1 MWLKALLFALMV
13 SVAVCG
19 ANSHFN
25 MGSGTSGGSAN
36 EVSPNRSPFL
46 TEREA
51 KSFIKRSRKARAANG
66 NEVIPHDLHHECVD
80 EGCDYHEVYEVF
92 ENIFQSDRWL
102 WKKACQIY
110 PCLPEPIEYC
120 RPRQRG
126 DRINLRKGNFGPQWR
141 ICIKPKVTGGRIVYN
156 CTDCD
161 LDLMFLVDGSSSVGE
176 DGFQHAQQYMV
187 NAIEDL
193 SCSNVGMIYCKCESN
208 ISISLGKFDDVFDL
222 QDAVGD
228 VDFTP
233 STTRVGYC
241 IKHMQCTTPW
251 RDGVPRVVVVLSD
264 GRIYGTY
271 DGKHTEDVGAMAQA
285 ARDAGITL
293 YAGAAGRSVLFDQS
307 GLETI
312 AGSIDRVFSAI
323 DEDPSWLLT
332 IISVEQCGSCSALA
346 DAIRWKVPYPWEDDE
361 GPNEGQCIFEPRQLQ
376 QVCNALT
383 TSDCATELQLYHQ
396 AFWDSISALLDYT
409 TDHLTSIL
417 HDVDTRVEE
426 LLGRLE
432 ETIANSDVTVR
443 ETTETA
449 ISEVRNAVSNI
460 IDASTNIIP
469 DLADI
474 VDGVLE
480 NIQDLICSLIDKAG
494 QLYGV
499 VQDYFYNLIKDT
511 FEPFR
516 DFVNDVYNSL
526 ESTVTGLLS
535 SLPYYIESEL
545 EQILEEVNYI
555 RLFMYFDWVFGGGLD
570 SLICRFLWWLIRPN
584 RMPFT
589 YPVPYEIPGIPPLP
603 PLPTPPPY

>member
-1 MWLKALLFALMV
+1 MYLLD
-13 SVAVCG
+13 
-19 ANSHFN
+19 
-25 MGSGTSGGSAN
+25 GSA
-36 EVSPNRSPFL
+36 S
-46 TEREA
+46 
-51 KSFIKRSRKARAANG
+51 I
-66 NEVIPHDLHHECVD
+66 
-80 EGCDYHEVYEVF
+80 
-92 ENIFQSDRWL
+92 
-102 WKKACQIY
+102 
-110 PCLPEPIEYC
+110 
-120 RPRQRG
+120 
-126 DRINLRKGNFGPQWR
+126 
-141 ICIKPKVTGGRIVYN
+141 
-156 CTDCD
+156 
-161 LDLMFLVDGSSSVGE
+161 GE
-176 DGFQHAQQYMV
+176 DGFERAKQFIADV
-187 NAIEDL
+187 AVACND
-193 SCSNVGMIYCKCESN
+193 SNVGIVHCKCESRTTVP
-208 ISISLGKFDDVFDL
+208 LGKFDDVLDL
-222 QDAVGD
+222 QDAIGD
-228 VDFTP
+228 VDFIP

-251 RDGVPRVVVVLSD
+251 QDDVLRVVIVLTD

-271 DGKHTEDVGAMAQA
+271 DGKHTEDVAAMAQA
-285 ARDAGITL
+285 ARDAGMEL
-293 YAGAAGRSVLFDQS
+293 YAGAAGRSVLFDQT

-312 AGSIDRVFSAI
+312 AGSMDRVFSTI
-323 DEDPSWLLT
+323 DEDPSWLT
-332 IISVEQCGSCSALA
+332 AIISVEHCSSCSVLA
-346 DAIRWKVPYPWEDDE
+346 KAITNKVPYPWEDDT
-361 GPNEGQCIFEPRQLQ
+361 GPNEGSCVFEPRQLQ

-383 TSDCATELQLYHQ
+383 TSGCAAELQLYHQ
-396 AFWDSISALLDYT
+396 AFWDSISALWNYT

-417 HDVDTRVEE
+417 YDVNTRVEE

-432 ETIANSDVTVR
+432 ETIVNSYVTVR

-460 IDASTNIIP
+460 IDASTNIVP

-474 VDGVLE
+474 VDGILE

-526 ESTVTGLLS
+526 VSTVNGLLS

-603 PLPTPPPY
+603 PLPPPPTTPPVAPPPY